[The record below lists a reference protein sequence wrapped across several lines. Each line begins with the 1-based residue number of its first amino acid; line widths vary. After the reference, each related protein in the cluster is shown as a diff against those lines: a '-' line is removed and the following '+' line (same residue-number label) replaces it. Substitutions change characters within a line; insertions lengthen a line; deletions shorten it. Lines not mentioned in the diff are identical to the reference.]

1 MSDNYSRQR
10 ASRLLLQASIASIA
24 RAASSVPS
32 NDSAAPASRAH
43 ANCFVH
49 QNAMA
54 SLGRH
59 GDRTGGCF

>member
-1 MSDNYSRQR
+1 MQ
-10 ASRLLLQASIASIA
+10 QAGNGSE
-24 RAASSVPS
+24 R
-32 NDSAAPASRAH
+32 RAH